1 MKKKIAIGLAAVA
14 LAAMPML
21 NVMAIGESFTD
32 TIVIT
37 INDSCTFARHGTTP
51 HTNGDGTWG
60 SGATADTLS
69 ATRSLSSLSNNLGK
83 STFIVGCNLATG
95 YKVTVATTAL
105 VHGTTNSIT
114 IPNNTTYSASA
125 SGWSPKSTNGT
136 GGTRYVN
143 NNTVNTNST
152 PVAANTSF
160 DVYYGVGISA
170 TQAAGTY
177 TGTAT
182 YTQAAL

>member
-1 MKKKIAIGLAAVA
+1 MKKKIAVGLAAVA
-14 LAAMPML
+14 LAAVPML

-37 INDSCTFARHGTTP
+37 INDTCVFARQSTA

-60 SGATADTLS
+60 TGTTADTLS
-69 ATRSLSSLSNNLGK
+69 ATRTNGTLTNNLGA
-83 STFIVGCNLATG
+83 SNFTVSCNHPTG
-95 YKVTVATTAL
+95 YKVTVATTSL

-114 IPNNTTYSASA
+114 IPNNKTYTNSV
-125 SGWSPKSTNGT
+125 SGWSPANAKTGT
-136 GGTRYVN
+136 ITKYVN
-143 NNTVNTNST
+143 GDTVKSSSSPVNSST
-152 PVAANTSF
+152 FVI
-160 DVYYGVGISA
+160 YYGVGIST

-182 YTQAAL
+182 YTSAYL